1 MNDSP
6 RQFRAVS
13 DNGSTSPLHG
23 EGESSI
29 LSRSTKTVATCMND
43 DEFKLIHCKPEPL
56 LALFNGLLVLAGK
69 HGGTRKGGSQALV
82 QFQRSPPI
90 VGFRVIGNPISL
102 Q

>member
-56 LALFNGLLVLAGK
+56 LALFNGLSLGGLAAPE
-69 HGGTRKGGSQALV
+69 REDCWVGSIPTKSTNFV
-82 QFQRSPPI
+82 VCKP
-90 VGFRVIGNPISL
+90 
-102 Q
+102 